1 MSGLLEKDICLLLK
15 GHRNTMILFLM
26 ICVFLGLSQTDTFIL
41 GYFPFL
47 MIVLLIGTLSCDEA
61 DNGLPFL
68 FTLPIDRKLYIREIP
83 VLRGRNRSIVCPRLG
98 VIPGIPAGARRFEC
112 IWCSLGK
119 CGNDTG
125 LSGGIFHHHF
135 HHDSGADQ
143 MRSRKRTGHDGR
155 NLFSVCRCDSVC
167 AESRRRSDTGSN
179 HGADWHHYGHN
190 SGPGRNFY
198 CRHRGFADFVP
209 DQCRIYGETGILEKT
224 KDVRFHFK
232 T

>member
-68 FTLPIDRKLYIREIP
+68 FTLPIDRKLYIREKYLFCVAGTVVSFVLAWALYLVSLLVHGVSNVSGVLSENAGMIP
-83 VLRGRNRSIVCPRLG
+83 VFLAVFFITISIM
-98 VIPGIPAGARRFEC
+98 IPVQI
-112 IWCSLGK
+112 K
-119 CGNDTG
+119 C
-125 LSGGIFHHHF
+125 
-135 HHDSGADQ
+135 
-143 MRSRKRTGHDGR
+143 
-155 NLFSVCRCDSVC
+155 
-167 AESRRRSDTGSN
+167 
-179 HGADWHHYGHN
+179 
-190 SGPGRNFY
+190 GPGRNFY

>member
-1 MSGLLEKDICLLLK
+1 
-15 GHRNTMILFLM
+15 M

-68 FTLPIDRKLYIREIP
+68 FTLPIDRKLYIREKYLFCVAGTVVSF
-83 VLRGRNRSIVCPRLG
+83 VLAWALYLVSLLVHG
-98 VIPGIPAGARRFEC
+98 VSNVSGVLSE
-112 IWCSLGK
+112 K

-143 MRSRKRTGHDGR
+143 NAEQKSARVMMAGICF
-155 NLFSVCRCDSVC
+155 LFAGVILFVQKV
-167 AESRRRSDTGSN
+167 AGESDTGSN

-198 CRHRGFADFVP
+198 CRHRGFADLY
-209 DQCRIYGETGILEKT
+209 RISVGFMEKQE
-224 KDVRFHFK
+224 F
-232 T
+232 

>member
-1 MSGLLEKDICLLLK
+1 MANACLTNDRKYYEENVPDLVVERAGIDDVILMMTGGEKDEWIIREDICLLLK

-68 FTLPIDRKLYIREIP
+68 FTLPIDRKLYIREKYLFCVAGTVVSF
-83 VLRGRNRSIVCPRLG
+83 VLAWAYTWYPCWCT
-98 VIPGIPAGARRFEC
+98 AFEC

-125 LSGGIFHHHF
+125 LSGGIFHHPF
-135 HHDSGADQ
+135 PS
-143 MRSRKRTGHDGR
+143 
-155 NLFSVCRCDSVC
+155 
-167 AESRRRSDTGSN
+167 
-179 HGADWHHYGHN
+179 
-190 SGPGRNFY
+190 
-198 CRHRGFADFVP
+198 
-209 DQCRIYGETGILEKT
+209 
-224 KDVRFHFK
+224 
-232 T
+232 

>member
-68 FTLPIDRKLYIREIP
+68 FTLPIDRKLYIREKYLFCVAGTVVSFVLAWALYLVSLLVWASQQMMLP
-83 VLRGRNRSIVCPRLG
+83 VSASTYLARL
-98 VIPGIPAGARRFEC
+98 
-112 IWCSLGK
+112 
-119 CGNDTG
+119 
-125 LSGGIFHHHF
+125 
-135 HHDSGADQ
+135 
-143 MRSRKRTGHDGR
+143 M
-155 NLFSVCRCDSVC
+155 
-167 AESRRRSDTGSN
+167 
-179 HGADWHHYGHN
+179 
-190 SGPGRNFY
+190 
-198 CRHRGFADFVP
+198 
-209 DQCRIYGETGILEKT
+209 T
-224 KDVRFHFK
+224 KVSFPSQS